1 MLCGKKNRPRETH
14 DTEEPI
20 DFAWVFYIGMNKL
33 GFSYKQIQHITL
45 GLWVDLFEVYKSQ
58 YNFET
63 RRMLYKTEEP
73 DGSLVDL

>member
-1 MLCGKKNRPRETH
+1 MQDEE
-14 DTEEPI
+14 EEPI

-33 GFSYKQIQHITL
+33 GFNYRQMQHL
-45 GLWVDLFEVYKSQ
+45 SFGLWADLFETYKVQ

-73 DGSLVDL
+73 DGSLLDL